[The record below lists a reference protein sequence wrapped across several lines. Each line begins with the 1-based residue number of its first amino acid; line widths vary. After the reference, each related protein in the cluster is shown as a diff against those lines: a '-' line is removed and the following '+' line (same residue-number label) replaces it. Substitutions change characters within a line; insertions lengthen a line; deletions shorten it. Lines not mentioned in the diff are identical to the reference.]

1 MKWDQYRSVMEQH
14 VIKTD
19 DMATEDAYFM
29 ATHMPFSQLEVIEG
43 GQTATPPEYMSED
56 EVFEKLIY
64 NPENLHRLI
73 IVRGNNGTGKSH
85 LIRYLKARFENSDS
99 SVYNL
104 SLIHI

>member
-43 GQTATPPEYMSED
+43 GQTATPPE
-56 EVFEKLIY
+56 
-64 NPENLHRLI
+64 
-73 IVRGNNGTGKSH
+73 
-85 LIRYLKARFENSDS
+85 
-99 SVYNL
+99 
-104 SLIHI
+104 